1 MSEYRKQIINAL
13 LNAENN
19 DEFIDYLYDVIS
31 NLNIDVKNSDITV
44 LTNSD
49 EFHFLAKI
57 YPKLKEKRIDS
68 DTKLDLST
76 LYFKDESILSQS
88 NILTF

>member
-57 YPKLKEKRIDS
+57 YPPPGPLIDLTNLCFFNLLKSCSK
-68 DTKLDLST
+68 
-76 LYFKDESILSQS
+76 
-88 NILTF
+88 